1 MAAKTQTAIVKQAA
15 TGGNPIER
23 VKLFWAGRNTQQRVY
38 LGAGLA
44 LTLGVAAFFVKM
56 ISTPEYKPLM
66 SGLEP
71 ADAQA
76 ITAELA
82 AKKIPYLIGPDGTSI
97 TVPADQVDAAR
108 LEVASH
114 DAPHSGRIGYEIF
127 DKVSWGQTEFDEK
140 VNYQRALEGELERT
154 IQTMSNVKSAR
165 VHLVMAT
172 DSVFMDRE
180 RGAKASVTLRLK
192 GGSLTRAEISEI
204 SRLVAGAVDELKPAD
219 VVIIDADSNKTLG
232 SSSASPDGSDGIEQ
246 EMTRRLIST
255 LAPVVGADRM
265 RASVN
270 VEYETGSSE
279 ESQDKYDP
287 AVSATLTMQ
296 RSEEITAPGAAIGGV
311 PGTSSNVA
319 AAKPIAPP
327 TPGAPAT
334 PGAATTTTATTTAAT
349 ATSPA
354 ILRDPGQSSKTE
366 SATYGVNHIT
376 RHVIEP
382 AGSIR
387 RVTAAVL
394 LDDVIE
400 RKQEKGKWVETH
412 HKRTPEELKT
422 ISELAQAAIGFNS
435 ARGDVISV
443 QNLAF
448 ERLVVPDLPP
458 ITFAEKARKGIND
471 YSSVIR
477 YAGMMALFL
486 LVYVLML
493 RPIQKRALAA
503 TAPQK
508 QLLST
513 ARASAATEADAAAI
527 GETAANLALRSQALR
542 RQLAEF
548 VKAEPESSTNAVRAW
563 LREEAR

>member
-1 MAAKTQTAIVKQAA
+1 MAAKNQIAVTKQAA
-15 TGGNPIER
+15 GAGQAMDR
-23 VKLFWAGRNTQQRVY
+23 VKQFWAGRSTQQRVY
-38 LGAGLA
+38 LGLGLA

-56 ISTPEYKPLM
+56 FSTPEYKPLM

-76 ITAELA
+76 VTAQLA
-82 AKKIPYLIGPDGTSI
+82 AKKIPYLVSPDGTSI

-114 DAPHSGRIGYEIF
+114 DSPHSGRIGFEIF

-180 RGAKASVTLRLK
+180 RGAKASVTLRLR
-192 GGSLTRAEISEI
+192 GGDLSRAEISEI

-219 VVIIDADSNKTLG
+219 VVIIDADSNKSLG
-232 SSSASPDGSDGIEQ
+232 LSGGPTDPGEGIEQ
-246 EMTRRLIST
+246 ELTRRLIST
-255 LAPVVGADRM
+255 LVPVVGADRM

-270 VEYETGSSE
+270 VEYETSSSE
-279 ESQDKYDP
+279 ESQEKYDP
-287 AVSATLTMQ
+287 AVSVTLNMQ
-296 RSEEITAPGAAIGGV
+296 RSEDVTAPGAGIGGV

-319 AAKPIAPP
+319 AAKPVPAPAA
-327 TPGAPAT
+327 GAPAT
-334 PGAATTTTATTTAAT
+334 LAPSTEAKEP
-349 ATSPA
+349 S
-354 ILRDPGQSSKTE
+354 QSSKTE
-366 SATYGVNHIT
+366 SATYGVNRTT

-387 RVTAAVL
+387 RLTAAVL
-394 LDDVIE
+394 LDDAIE

-412 HKRTPEELKT
+412 RKRNSEELKT

-443 QNLAF
+443 QNLSFDHPVAA
-448 ERLVVPDLPP
+448 EIPP
-458 ITFAEKARKGIND
+458 ITLIDKARKGIND
-471 YSSVIR
+471 YSSIIR
-477 YAGMMALFL
+477 YAGLLVLFL
-486 LVYVLML
+486 LVYLLML

-503 TAPQK
+503 SNPLLAASRAPVHGEG
-508 QLLST
+508 
-513 ARASAATEADAAAI
+513 EALAI
-527 GETAANLALRSQALR
+527 GETAAGLALRSQVLR
-542 RQLAEF
+542 KQLAEF

-563 LREEAR
+563 LREEAP

>member
-15 TGGNPIER
+15 SGGNPIER
-23 VKLFWAGRNTQQRVY
+23 LKMFWAGRNPQQRVY

-44 LTLGVAAFFVKM
+44 LTLGVAAFFGKM
-56 ISTPEYKPLM
+56 MATPQYKPLM

-76 ITAELA
+76 ITTELA

-114 DAPHSGRIGYEIF
+114 DAPHSGRVGYEIF

-192 GGSLTRAEISEI
+192 SGSLSRAEVSEI
-204 SRLVAGAVDELKPAD
+204 SRLVAGAVDELKPGD

-232 SSSASPDGSDGIEQ
+232 SSFAPPDGSEGLEQ

-255 LAPVVGADRM
+255 LAPVVGADHM

-296 RSEEITAPGAAIGGV
+296 RSEDITAPGAAIGGV

-319 AAKPIAPP
+319 AAKPVAPP
-327 TPGAPAT
+327 VPG
-334 PGAATTTTATTTAAT
+334 ATTTTAAAT

-354 ILRDPGQSSKTE
+354 LLRDPGQSSKTE
-366 SATYGVNHIT
+366 SATYGVNRIT

-394 LDDVIE
+394 LDDITE

-448 ERLVVPDLPP
+448 ERPIVADLPP

-471 YSSVIR
+471 YSAVIR
-477 YAGMMALFL
+477 YAGMMVLFL
-486 LVYVLML
+486 LVYMLML

-503 TAPQK
+503 VPQN
-508 QLLST
+508 QLLTTS
-513 ARASAATEADAAAI
+513 RASAATEADAAAI
-527 GETAANLALRSQALR
+527 GESAANLALRSQALR
-542 RQLAEF
+542 KQLADF

-563 LREEAR
+563 LREETP

>member
-1 MAAKTQTAIVKQAA
+1 MAAKSQVAIAKPAA
-15 TGGNPIER
+15 GGASVMVR
-23 VKLFWAGRNTQQRVY
+23 VQSFWAGRSSQQRVY
-38 LGAGLA
+38 LGVGLA
-44 LTLGVAAFFVKM
+44 ATIAVAALLVKT
-56 ISTPEYKPLM
+56 IATPEYKPLM

-71 ADAQA
+71 ADAQT

-82 AKKIPYLIGPDGTSI
+82 AKKIPYLVSPDGASI

-108 LEVASH
+108 LEVASQPT
-114 DAPHSGRIGYEIF
+114 PHSGRIGFEIF

-192 GGSLTRAEISEI
+192 GGSLSRAEVSQI

-219 VVIIDADSNKTLG
+219 VVIIDADSNRTLG
-232 SSSASPDGSDGIEQ
+232 LAGGAPDATDGIDQ
-246 EMTRRLIST
+246 EMTRRLIAT

-270 VEYETGSSE
+270 VEFETGSSE

-287 AVSATLTMQ
+287 AVSVTLNMQ
-296 RSEEITAPGAAIGGV
+296 RSEETTGPGAGVGGV

-319 AAKPIAPP
+319 AAKPVAPV
-327 TPGAPAT
+327 TPGAPVT
-334 PGAATTTTATTTAAT
+334 PPITLVKDLA
-349 ATSPA
+349 
-354 ILRDPGQSSKTE
+354 QSSKTE
-366 SATYGVNHIT
+366 SATYGVNRTT
-376 RHVIEP
+376 RHLIEP

-387 RVTAAVL
+387 RLTAAVL
-394 LDDVIE
+394 LDDALE

-443 QNLAF
+443 QNLSFDRPVAA
-448 ERLVVPDLPP
+448 DIPP
-458 ITFAEKARKGIND
+458 LTLADKARKGIND
-471 YSSVIR
+471 YSPIIR
-477 YAGMMALFL
+477 YAGMAVLFL
-486 LVYVLML
+486 MVYMLML

-503 TAPQK
+503 LPPAVAARVAVGADPAALEASETSASLAARSQVLRK
-508 QLLST
+508 QL
-513 ARASAATEADAAAI
+513 AD
-527 GETAANLALRSQALR
+527 
-542 RQLAEF
+542 F

-563 LREEAR
+563 LREEAP

>member
-1 MAAKTQTAIVKQAA
+1 MAAKTQTAIVKQGAS
-15 TGGNPIER
+15 GGNPVER
-23 VKLFWAGRNTQQRVY
+23 VKLFWAGRNGQQRVY

-44 LTLGVAAFFVKM
+44 LTLGVAAFFVKIM
-56 ISTPEYKPLM
+56 ATPQYKPLM
-66 SGLEP
+66 TGLEP

-76 ITAELA
+76 ITTELT

-114 DAPHSGRIGYEIF
+114 DAPHSGRVGYEIF

-192 GGSLTRAEISEI
+192 GGSLSRAEISEI
-204 SRLVAGAVDELKPAD
+204 SRLVAGAVDELKPGD
-219 VVIIDADSNKTLG
+219 VVIVDADSNKTLG
-232 SSSASPDGSDGIEQ
+232 TSSAPPDGSEGLEQ

-319 AAKPIAPP
+319 AAKPVAPP
-327 TPGAPAT
+327 APGAPPAA
-334 PGAATTTTATTTAAT
+334 GAATTTAAT

-366 SATYGVNHIT
+366 SATYGVNRIT

-394 LDDVIE
+394 LDDVTE
-400 RKQEKGKWVETH
+400 RKLEKGKWVETH

-422 ISELAQAAIGFNS
+422 ISELAQAAIGFNA

-448 ERLVVPDLPP
+448 ERPVVADLPP

-471 YSSVIR
+471 YASVIR
-477 YAGMMALFL
+477 YAGMMVLFL
-486 LVYVLML
+486 LVYMLML

-503 TAPQK
+503 VPQN
-508 QLLST
+508 QLLATS
-513 ARASAATEADAAAI
+513 RASAATEADAAAI
-527 GETAANLALRSQALR
+527 GESAANLALRSQALR
-542 RQLAEF
+542 KQLADF

-563 LREEAR
+563 LREESP

>member
-1 MAAKTQTAIVKQAA
+1 METRSS
-15 TGGNPIER
+15 G

-38 LGAGLA
+38 LCAGLA
-44 LTLGVAAFFVKM
+44 LTLGVAAFFVRLM
-56 ISTPEYKPLM
+56 ATPQYKPLM

-76 ITAELA
+76 ITTELA

-192 GGSLTRAEISEI
+192 GGSLSRAEISEI
-204 SRLVAGAVDELKPAD
+204 SRLVAGAVDELKPGD
-219 VVIIDADSNKTLG
+219 VVIIDADSNRTLG
-232 SSSASPDGSDGIEQ
+232 SSSASPDGSEGIEQ
-246 EMTRRLIST
+246 EMTRRLIAT

-270 VEYETGSSE
+270 VEYETGSTE
-279 ESQDKYDP
+279 ENQDKYDP

-296 RSEEITAPGAAIGGV
+296 RSEEITAPGAGIGGV

-319 AAKPIAPP
+319 VAKPVAPTAP
-327 TPGAPAT
+327 VAAATPGATATPGAPPTARRAGT
-334 PGAATTTTATTTAAT
+334 PAA
-349 ATSPA
+349 SPA
-354 ILRDPGQSSKTE
+354 ILRDAGQTSKTE
-366 SATYGVNHIT
+366 SATYGVNRIT

-394 LDDVIE
+394 LDDAIE

-412 HKRTPEELKT
+412 HKRSPEELKT

-435 ARGDVISV
+435 ARGDVMSV

-448 ERLVVPDLPP
+448 DRPAVADLPP
-458 ITFAEKARKGIND
+458 ISLVEKARKGIND
-471 YSSVIR
+471 YASVIR
-477 YAGMMALFL
+477 YAGMLVLFL
-486 LVYVLML
+486 LVYMLML

-503 TAPQK
+503 PPQ
-508 QLLST
+508 S
-513 ARASAATEADAAAI
+513 
-527 GETAANLALRSQALR
+527 
-542 RQLAEF
+542 QLA
-548 VKAEPESSTNAVRAW
+548 
-563 LREEAR
+563 ARRVQSLSLN

>member
-23 VKLFWAGRNTQQRVY
+23 VKLFWAGRSTQQRVY
-38 LGAGLA
+38 LVAGLA

-56 ISTPEYKPLM
+56 IATPQYKPLM

-82 AKKIPYLIGPDGTSI
+82 AKKIPYLIGPDGTSV

-172 DSVFMDRE
+172 ESVFMDRE

-192 GGSLTRAEISEI
+192 GGSLSRAEISEI
-204 SRLVAGAVDELKPAD
+204 SRLVAGAVDELKPTD

-232 SSSASPDGSDGIEQ
+232 SSSPSPDGSEGLDQ

-319 AAKPIAPP
+319 AAKPVAPP

-334 PGAATTTTATTTAAT
+334 PGTPAAPAAAT
-349 ATSPA
+349 AASPA

-366 SATYGVNHIT
+366 SATYGVNRIT

-394 LDDVIE
+394 LDDAIE

-412 HKRTPEELKT
+412 RKRTPEELKT
-422 ISELAQAAIGFNS
+422 IAELAQAAIGFNS
-435 ARGDVISV
+435 ARGDVITV

-448 ERLVVPDLPP
+448 EHPVVADLPP

-471 YSSVIR
+471 YASVIR
-477 YAGMMALFL
+477 YAGVLVLFL
-486 LVYVLML
+486 LVYMTML

-503 TAPQK
+503 APQK
-508 QLLST
+508 ALLTTS
-513 ARASAATEADAAAI
+513 RASAATEADAAAI
-527 GETAANLALRSQALR
+527 GETAASLALRSQTLR
-542 RQLAEF
+542 KQLADF

-563 LREEAR
+563 LREEAP